1 MERRTQQINL
11 LKRIQKKKM
20 KLQPITKAFEHAFN
34 GMGYFISHDRNGKIH
49 FTLAV
54 LVAIAAFFFK
64 LSATEWC
71 ILLLCT
77 GLVISLEMLNHAI
90 ENVCDVVHEA
100 PHPLI
105 KIVKDVAAA
114 AVLWSAI
121 ISVIIG
127 LLIFIPKI
135 AAYI

>member
-1 MERRTQQINL
+1 
-11 LKRIQKKKM
+11 M
-20 KLQPITKAFEHAFN
+20 KSQPIAKAFEHAFN
-34 GMGYFISHDRNGKIH
+34 GMGYFMSHDRNGKIH
-49 FTLAV
+49 F
-54 LVAIAAFFFK
+54 AIAIVVAAAATIFQ

-77 GLVISLEMLNHAI
+77 GLVISLEMMNHAI

-100 PHPLI
+100 HHPLI
-105 KIVKDVAAA
+105 KTVKDVAAA

-127 LLIFIPKI
+127 SLIFIPKI